1 MPPMPRSVP
10 KLAAL
15 AGVLFL
21 LVVLFVLGPPL
32 WTRYLDAL
40 ARRSAVLYQPREL
53 LGGGNAPPAPRVLPG
68 TELLDPR
75 ALEEAARYAGEHGAQ
90 ALIVS
95 RHDHIVFER
104 YWRGS
109 SFTTLIDAGTFTPL
123 LAALATGHALSHRQ
137 LGWPDEPAGILL
149 PQWANDP
156 RGSITVRNLLQ
167 FSSGLAPPGPADDP
181 YDLGASLM
189 ARVLAAAP
197 GSRRLEQPAD
207 PQLLALVLQT
217 ATRER
222 YARYVSETIWR
233 PIGAGDAWLWLDHP
247 GGTPHADCCLISR
260 QGDWIRIGE
269 LLLRDGNYRGDELMR
284 PGWIAVMRSPARSDP
299 DFGMFLRLA
308 SRPAPGQE
316 SYATR
321 DVFVAGGRDGNRLWV
336 VPSMGIV
343 ILRTGT
349 AVQAAAD
356 RDDARIPNLVIRGA
370 RDYLP
375 PAALPGADLS
385 SIVPGH

>member
-21 LVVLFVLGPPL
+21 LLVLFVLGPPL

-40 ARRSAVLYQPREL
+40 ARRSVMLYQPREL
-53 LGGGNAPPAPRVLPG
+53 LGGGNEPPAPRVLPG

-137 LGWPDEPAGILL
+137 LGWPDEPVGILL
-149 PQWANDP
+149 PEWANDP
-156 RGSITVRNLLQ
+156 RGAITVRNLLQ
-167 FSSGLAPPGPADDP
+167 FSSGLAPSGPADDP
-181 YDLGASLM
+181 YDLAASLM
-189 ARVLAAAP
+189 ARVLAVPP

-207 PQLLALVLQT
+207 PQLLALVLQKG
-217 ATRER
+217 TRER
-222 YARYVSETIWR
+222 YASYVSQTIWR

-299 DFGMFLRLA
+299 DFGMFLRLG

-316 SYATR
+316 SYAAR
-321 DVFVAGGRDGNRLWV
+321 DVFVAGGADGNRLWV
-336 VPSMGIV
+336 VPSLGIV
-343 ILRTGT
+343 VLRTGS
-349 AVQAAAD
+349 AMQAAAGW
-356 RDDARIPNLVIRGA
+356 DDARIPNLVIRGA

>member
-1 MPPMPRSVP
+1 MPPMSRSVP
-10 KLAAL
+10 KLATL
-15 AGVLFL
+15 AGVLL
-21 LVVLFVLGPPL
+21 LLLILFVLGPPS

-40 ARRSAVLYQPREL
+40 SRRSATLYQPREQL
-53 LGGGNAPPAPRVLPG
+53 RGGNEPPAPRVLPG
-68 TELLDPR
+68 AELLDVR

-90 ALIVS
+90 ALIIS

-104 YWRGS
+104 YWHGS

-123 LAALATGHALSHRQ
+123 LAALAIGHALSHRQ
-137 LGWPDEPAGILL
+137 IGWPDEPVGVLL
-149 PQWANDP
+149 PEWANDP

-167 FSSGLAPPGPADDP
+167 FSSGLVPQGAADNP
-181 YDLGASLM
+181 YDLAASLR
-189 ARVLAAAP
+189 ARALAAPP

-207 PQLLALVLQT
+207 PQLLALVMQK

-222 YARYVSETIWR
+222 YASYVSETIWR
-233 PIGAGDAWLWLDHP
+233 PIGAADAWLWLDHP

-260 QGDWIRIGE
+260 QGDWIRVGE

-299 DFGMFLRLA
+299 DFGMFLSLA
-308 SRPAPGQE
+308 HRPGPGQE
-316 SYATR
+316 TYAAR

-343 ILRTGT
+343 ILRTGS
-349 AVQAAAD
+349 AVQAAAGW
-356 RDDARIPNLVIRGA
+356 DDARIPNLVIRGA

>member
-1 MPPMPRSVP
+1 MSRSVP
-10 KLAAL
+10 KLATF
-15 AGVLFL
+15 AGVLL
-21 LVVLFVLGPPL
+21 LLLLLLVLGPPS

-40 ARRSAVLYQPREL
+40 SRRSAMLYQPREQ
-53 LGGGNAPPAPRVLPG
+53 LGGGHEPPAPRVLPG
-68 TELLDPR
+68 TEQLDAR
-75 ALEEAARYAGEHGAQ
+75 ALEEAARYAGEHGAW
-90 ALIVS
+90 ALIIS

-104 YWRGS
+104 YWHGS

-137 LGWPDEPAGILL
+137 IGWPDEPVGILL
-149 PQWANDP
+149 PEWANDP
-156 RGSITVRNLLQ
+156 RGAITVRNLLQ
-167 FSSGLAPPGPADDP
+167 FSSGLAPDGPADDP
-181 YDLGASLM
+181 YDLAASLS
-189 ARVLAAAP
+189 ARPLAAPP

-207 PQLLALVLQT
+207 PQLLALVLQK

-222 YARYVSETIWR
+222 YASYVSQTIWR

-260 QGDWIRIGE
+260 QGDWIRVGE

-284 PGWIAVMRSPARSDP
+284 PGWIAVMRSPARGDP
-299 DFGMFLRLA
+299 DFGMFLRLTN
-308 SRPAPGQE
+308 RPTPGQE
-316 SYATR
+316 TYAAR

-343 ILRTGT
+343 ILRTGS
-349 AVQAAAD
+349 AVQAAGGW
-356 RDDARIPNLVIRGA
+356 DDARIPNLVIRGA

>member
-1 MPPMPRSVP
+1 MSRSVP

-15 AGVLFL
+15 AGVLL
-21 LVVLFVLGPPL
+21 LLLVLFVLGPPL

-40 ARRSAVLYQPREL
+40 ARRSAMLYQPREL

-68 TELLDPR
+68 TELLDAR
-75 ALEEAARYAGEHGAQ
+75 SLEEAARYAGGHGAQ

-109 SFTTLIDAGTFTPL
+109 SFTTLIDAGTFAPL

-137 LGWPDEPAGILL
+137 IGWPDEPVGILL
-149 PQWANDP
+149 PEWASDP
-156 RGSITVRNLLQ
+156 RGAITVRNLLQ
-167 FSSGLAPPGPADDP
+167 FSSGLAPQGPADDP
-181 YDLGASLM
+181 NDLSASLM
-189 ARVLAAAP
+189 ARALAAPP

-207 PQLLALVLQT
+207 PQLLALVLQR

-222 YARYVSETIWR
+222 YASYVSQTIWR

-316 SYATR
+316 SYAAR
-321 DVFVAGGRDGNRLWV
+321 DVFVAGGPDGNRLWV
-336 VPSMGIV
+336 VPSLGIV

-349 AVQAAAD
+349 AVQAAAGW
-356 RDDARIPNLVIRGA
+356 DDARIPNLVMRGA

>member
-1 MPPMPRSVP
+1 MSRSVP
-10 KLAAL
+10 KPATL
-15 AGVLFL
+15 AGALLIL
-21 LVVLFVLGPPL
+21 LVVVVLGPPV

-40 ARRSAVLYQPREL
+40 AHRTAVLYQPREQV
-53 LGGGNAPPAPRVLPG
+53 GGGNAPPAPHVLPG
-68 TELLDPR
+68 TELLDAR

-109 SFTTLIDAGTFTPL
+109 SFSTLIDAGTLTPL

-137 LGWPDEPAGILL
+137 IGWPDEPVGVLL
-149 PQWANDP
+149 PEWADDP
-156 RGSITVRNLLQ
+156 RGAITVRNLLQ
-167 FSSGLAPPGPADDP
+167 FSSGLAPAGSADDP
-181 YDLGASLM
+181 YDLAGSLKGR
-189 ARVLAAAP
+189 ALEVPP
-197 GSRRLEQPAD
+197 GSRRREQPAD
-207 PQLLALVLQT
+207 PQLLALVLEK

-222 YARYVSETIWR
+222 YADFVSETIWR
-233 PIGAGDAWLWLDHP
+233 PIGAADAWLWLDHP
-247 GGTPHADCCLISR
+247 GGAAHADCCLISR

-299 DFGMFLRLA
+299 DYGMFLRVA
-308 SRPAPGQE
+308 SRPAPGRE

-321 DVFVAGGRDGNRLWV
+321 DVFVGGGKDGHRLWI

-343 ILRTGT
+343 VLLTG
-349 AVQAAAD
+349 AATETDAGW
-356 RDDARIPNLVIRGA
+356 DDARVPNLVIRGA

>member
-1 MPPMPRSVP
+1 MPRSVP

-15 AGVLFL
+15 AGVLL
-21 LVVLFVLGPPL
+21 LLLLLFVLGPPL
-32 WTRYLDAL
+32 WTRYLQAL
-40 ARRSAVLYQPREL
+40 ARRSAMLYQPREQ

-68 TELLDPR
+68 TELLDAR
-75 ALEEAARYAGEHGAQ
+75 ALEEAARYAGEHGTQ

-104 YWRGS
+104 YWNGS

-123 LAALATGHALSHRQ
+123 LGALATGHALSHRQ
-137 LGWPDEPAGILL
+137 IGWPDEPLGILL
-149 PQWANDP
+149 SEWANDP
-156 RGSITVRNLLQ
+156 RGAITVRNLLQ
-167 FSSGLAPPGPADDP
+167 YSSGLAPQGPADDP
-181 YDLGASLM
+181 YDLAAGLK
-189 ARVLAAAP
+189 ARALVAPP

-222 YARYVSETIWR
+222 YASYLSESIWR
-233 PIGAGDAWLWLDHP
+233 PIGAGDAWLWLDHA

-260 QGDWIRIGE
+260 QGDWIRVGE

-316 SYATR
+316 TYAAR
-321 DVFVAGGRDGNRLWV
+321 DVFVAGGADGNRLWV

-343 ILRTGT
+343 ILRTGA
-349 AVQAAAD
+349 AVAAAAGW
-356 RDDARIPNLVIRGA
+356 DDTRIPNLVIRGA

>member
-1 MPPMPRSVP
+1 MPPMSRSVP

-21 LVVLFVLGPPL
+21 LLVLFVLGPPL

-40 ARRSAVLYQPREL
+40 ARRSVMLYQPREL
-53 LGGGNAPPAPRVLPG
+53 LGGGNEPPAPRVLPG

-137 LGWPDEPAGILL
+137 LGWPDEPVGILL
-149 PQWANDP
+149 PEWANDP
-156 RGSITVRNLLQ
+156 RGAITVRNLLQ
-167 FSSGLAPPGPADDP
+167 FSSGLAPSGPADDP
-181 YDLGASLM
+181 YDLAGSLM
-189 ARVLAAAP
+189 ARVLAAPP

-207 PQLLALVLQT
+207 PQLLALVLQKG
-217 ATRER
+217 TRER
-222 YARYVSETIWR
+222 YASYVSQTIWR

-299 DFGMFLRLA
+299 DFGMFLRPG

-316 SYATR
+316 SYAAR

-343 ILRTGT
+343 VLRTGT
-349 AVQAAAD
+349 ALQAAAGWD
-356 RDDARIPNLVIRGA
+356 EARIPNLVIRGA